1 MILSGEK
8 ELNKQ
13 IKAGLPTGVYLLYGS
28 DRSLVERYC
37 TLLADRAVTGERAFN
52 YERIDGSRID
62 FDRLYDSVLTLP
74 MLSER
79 RCVVLDDPDIDKLSS
94 GDFEKLKTVL
104 GEVDE
109 STVLIIAVKQNEFL
123 PKKSQKCKKLL
134 ELAGKLGTAVELGER
149 STGDLVK
156 TVMKQCADRGC
167 SISRENAEL
176 LVQRTTGELLAVQ
189 NETDKLIAFT
199 GSGEVSR
206 ESVLRL
212 VSATVEAEVFSLS
225 KSILSRDYARAMQ
238 ILSALLYLRE
248 PAVNILYV
256 LSMSFVDLYRAK
268 VAAFADADAA
278 QVAAA
283 FGYRGRDFAVKNA
296 FRDSRKLPLRFLKR
310 SLEVFAR
317 ADSELKSSG
326 GDEKVI
332 LQRAVTEVFMLLGE
346 EAG

>member
-62 FDRLYDSVLTLP
+62 LDRLYDSVLTLP

>member
-37 TLLADRAVTGERAFN
+37 SLLADRAVTGERAFN
-52 YERIDGSRID
+52 YERMDGGRID

-278 QVAAA
+278 QVASA

>member
-52 YERIDGSRID
+52 YERMDGGRID

-248 PAVNILYV
+248 PGGEHSVCAQYV
-256 LSMSFVDLYRAK
+256 LCGSLSCQSCRLCRCGCCAGGVGLWLSGPGFCCEKRLSG
-268 VAAFADADAA
+268 
-278 QVAAA
+278 QPEAAA
-283 FGYRGRDFAVKNA
+283 SISQAVTGSICPGGQ
-296 FRDSRKLPLRFLKR
+296 RTEELR
-310 SLEVFAR
+310 
-317 ADSELKSSG
+317 